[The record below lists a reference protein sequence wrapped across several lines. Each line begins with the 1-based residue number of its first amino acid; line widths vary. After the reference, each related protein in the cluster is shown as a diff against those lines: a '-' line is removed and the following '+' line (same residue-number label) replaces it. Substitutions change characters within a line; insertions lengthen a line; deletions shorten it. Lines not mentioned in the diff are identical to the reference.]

1 VTKGLATSGAR
12 VHIDDWPLG
21 SGGIPKTS
29 FTDKIERIEMIEI
42 TASNFDNEVKNS
54 DVPVILDFWAPWCGP
69 CKSITPILEK
79 LSGEYGGKVKVG
91 KVNIDSE
98 PALAQAFRVRS
109 IPTII
114 GLVGGEVQDNSV
126 GFRGEQPLR
135 EMFEKLSS

>member
-1 VTKGLATSGAR
+1 MNTGSTSGGAPGALESSL
-12 VHIDDWPLG
+12 PLLPDPI
-21 SGGIPKTS
+21 SSAPRTIMSTALDVTENTWDS
-29 FTDKIERIEMIEI
+29 AVLQSEM
-42 TASNFDNEVKNS
+42 
-54 DVPVILDFWAPWCGP
+54 PVLADFWAPWCGP

>member
-1 VTKGLATSGAR
+1 MEVC
-12 VHIDDWPLG
+12 VHIVVVLLV
-21 SGGIPKTS
+21 SGGVPMTS
-29 FTDKIERIEMIEI
+29 ISDKIERRKMIEI
-42 TASNFDNEVKNS
+42 TSANFDSEVKNS

>member
-1 VTKGLATSGAR
+1 
-12 VHIDDWPLG
+12 
-21 SGGIPKTS
+21 
-29 FTDKIERIEMIEI
+29 MIEI

-135 EMFEKLSS
+135 EMFEKLST